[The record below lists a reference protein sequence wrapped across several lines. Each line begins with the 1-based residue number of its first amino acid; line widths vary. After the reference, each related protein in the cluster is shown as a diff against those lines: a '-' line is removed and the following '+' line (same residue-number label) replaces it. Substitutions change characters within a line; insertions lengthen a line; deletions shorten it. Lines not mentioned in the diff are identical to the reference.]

1 MKIRKLLYFPL
12 LGLLALTSLFSCGE
26 DRWKEYYPLTG
37 RDLWMDSLMREV
49 YLWYE
54 DIPAA
59 NSLNYFQAPDAFLK
73 SILFKFRKFS
83 LLVLICKYCIY
94 GSSLPTC

>member
-12 LGLLALTSLFSCGE
+12 LGLLALTSLFSCRE

-73 SILFKFRKFS
+73 SILSKNDKGFPPS
-83 LLVLICKYCIY
+83 IQ
-94 GSSLPTC
+94 